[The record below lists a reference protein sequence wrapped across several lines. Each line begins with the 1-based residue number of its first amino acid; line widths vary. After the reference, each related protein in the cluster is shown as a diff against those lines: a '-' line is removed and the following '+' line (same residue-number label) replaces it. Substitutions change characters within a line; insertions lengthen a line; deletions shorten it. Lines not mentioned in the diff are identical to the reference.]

1 MNKKDKEACLITN
14 RNQAINTFITKKKCI
29 INFSKLHE
37 SNKRP
42 FYVAL
47 MERGINK
54 GTPNNC
60 DLIYEEKIKIN
71 FSKEEISLAK
81 IYKCS

>member
-1 MNKKDKEACLITN
+1 
-14 RNQAINTFITKKKCI
+14 
-29 INFSKLHE
+29 
-37 SNKRP
+37 
-42 FYVAL
+42 

-81 IYKCS
+81 IYKCN